1 MLRNTFS
8 LILTFTFTF
17 ILLLLSLL
25 LPILPSRG

>member
-17 ILLLLSLL
+17 ILLLLSL
-25 LPILPSRG
+25 PILPSRG